1 MKNRFNGDRSS
12 GIPVF
17 FILEPDG
24 TVVVDS
30 FGPNGNIGGPV
41 SEEEI
46 AYFGEIMKKAAI
58 RMSTEEIKQLVD
70 ILIVHCEER
79 LSR

>member
-1 MKNRFNGDRSS
+1 MKIRFNQGRSS

-30 FGPNGNIGGPV
+30 FGPSGNVGFPV
-41 SEEEI
+41 SDEEI
-46 AYFGEIMKKAAI
+46 AAFGEMMKKAAQ
-58 RMSTEEIKQLVD
+58 RMTAGEVEQLME
-70 ILIVHCEER
+70 ILIAIRE
-79 LSR
+79 SRIN